1 MGSNID
7 AAIRSKEW
15 SQLVTALQ
23 PENSLH
29 VVPTG
34 FDLTDIVTEPVPDE
48 PSDHPTFVD
57 VAALLSGDLPEPPSP
72 TVCTREDG
80 HALFYPGQLN
90 NLFGDPECG
99 KTWVA
104 LTAITEQLDRPDG
117 RALFIDADHNGAEQ
131 IVSRLLD
138 LGVPPGVLAD
148 PQRFRL
154 ADPEDSAHMRQI
166 IDEACEWRPTVA
178 VVDSIG
184 ELLPL
189 YGMNSNSSDDFTSV
203 VRRALR
209 PLFRVGACV
218 ITIDHLAKSPDSR
231 AAGPSGTAAKGR
243 AIGGVSIRVH
253 LREAFVPGR
262 GGCAALSIK
271 KDRPGGLRKVSPTVG
286 GKEQPAGLFILDQ
299 RDGSL
304 RWRITTPTADDALSS
319 SELSGRGTWTVSP
332 ADLAELD
339 GLPDD
344 ARSSVRRVKE
354 ATSWGSDRATATLA
368 EWRALRGE
376 DT

>member
-1 MGSNID
+1 M
-7 AAIRSKEW
+7 
-15 SQLVTALQ
+15 TATQ
-23 PENSLH
+23 PDTGLH
-29 VVPTG
+29 SVPTD
-34 FDLTDIVTEPVPDE
+34 FDLDDVLTEPEAEETPHDE
-48 PSDHPTFVD
+48 RSTFVD
-57 VAALLSGDLPEPPSP
+57 VRAILNGDLPEPPAPS
-72 TVCTREDG
+72 VCTREDG

-104 LTAITEQLDRPDG
+104 LTAVAEQLQRTDG

-131 IVSRLLD
+131 ILARLLD
-138 LGVPPGVLAD
+138 LGVPADVLSD
-148 PQRFRL
+148 LERFRL
-154 ADPEDSAHMRQI
+154 ADPEDSHHLREIVEQ
-166 IDEACEWRPTVA
+166 ACEWKPTVA

-218 ITIDHLAKSPDSR
+218 ITIDHLGKDAGAR

-253 LREAFVPGR
+253 LREPFVPGR

-271 KDRPGGLRKVSPTVG
+271 KDRPGGLRKVSPVAG
-286 GKEQPAGLFILDQ
+286 GKEQPAGLFVLEQ
-299 RDGSL
+299 REGSL
-304 RWRITTPTADDALSS
+304 RWRITAPKPEDALTS
-319 SELSGRGTWTVSP
+319 SELTGRGAWSVSTS
-332 ADLAELD
+332 DLAEID
-339 GLPDD
+339 GLPDE
-344 ARSSVRRVKE
+344 ARSSVRKVKD
-354 ATSWGSDRATATLA
+354 ATGWGSDRATATLA
-368 EWRALRGE
+368 EWRALNGE
-376 DT
+376 TA